1 MALQTLKDRL
11 DRIPPASVRV
21 QRAVGIATVVTQSL
35 IAVTGSVVRVTGSG
49 LGCSEWPNCLPGS
62 MVPVEHPEYAM
73 LNQWIEFGNR
83 LLTGLVGV
91 VAIAAFVLAYLDRP
105 RRARY
110 VRLALVMPVGVAIQ
124 GIIGGVTVRLDLLW
138 WIVAVHLLASMLMI
152 WLATLYLNAID
163 EGPGPAVPR
172 GPAVLGRLLPVLA
185 GVLVGLL
192 VVGTM
197 VTGAGPHAGD
207 PATPRLDLP
216 VDVLSHVH
224 AAFLYVFLALLVAV
238 GVILRRTGDTPALLW
253 RRYAVL
259 VVVVLAQG
267 ALGFTQYFTGVP
279 EVLVSLH
286 VLGATVVIWATAN
299 LWAGAWERPAVV
311 REGERVTVPA

>member
-35 IAVTGSVVRVTGSG
+35 IALTGSVVRVTGSG

-83 LLTGLVGV
+83 LLTGVVGI

-124 GIIGGVTVRLDLLW
+124 GVIGGVTVRLDLLW
-138 WIVAVHLLASMLMI
+138 WVVAVHLLASMLMI

-163 EGPGPAVPR
+163 EGDGPAVPR
-172 GPAVLGRLLPVLA
+172 GPAALGRVLPVLA

-207 PATPRLDLP
+207 PETPRLDLP

-224 AAFLYVFLALLVAV
+224 ATFLYVFLALLVAV
-238 GVILRRTGDTPALLW
+238 GLMLRRAGDTPALLW

-299 LWAGAWERPAVV
+299 LWAGSWERPAVV
-311 REGERVTVPA
+311 REGARVAVPA